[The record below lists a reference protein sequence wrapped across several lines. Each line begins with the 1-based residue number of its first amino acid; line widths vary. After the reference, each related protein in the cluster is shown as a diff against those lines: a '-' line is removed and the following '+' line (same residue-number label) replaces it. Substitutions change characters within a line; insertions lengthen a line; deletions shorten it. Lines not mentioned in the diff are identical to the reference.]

1 MKLKIKLGIS
11 FISIASVMLYVGCSS
26 SDSSTSAPENLAA
39 IDEVESLDDLLNC
52 TSKKEGNSVQV
63 KEESAI
69 YVCSDGE
76 WEKWRS
82 LTDTLSTADD
92 LLACL
97 SKREGNTA
105 FVTEENALYKC
116 VDGSWEKIVTGT
128 FTDTRDGQIYKTV
141 KIGDQVWMAENLNY
155 KIDGSYCYESFT
167 QNCEKYGRLYSK
179 LSALHACPEG
189 WHLPSGKEFRI
200 LLVNVGGADV
210 AGRML
215 KSPTDWYDYNGESG
229 NGIDAFGFN
238 ALPAGYFSNDNGDFI
253 SAHEEAYFLGAT
265 DDWSEE
271 TAMLNLMSDYRGVS
285 ASQLSEKKEDGFS
298 YYSVRCLQDSNNE
311 SVEKEPVAQCEEKKL
326 SKACLQGEWYFSTL
340 DGAMLSYAGA
350 GILKFSDSRFRY
362 TPAVADLAH
371 TYCPGTELEG
381 TYDIISLTQI
391 KLTVGGIRLYD
402 CFIGKKEIIV
412 NATISENKLRL
423 SGIEESPFVP
433 NDEGLKTEIYNR
445 TEDSSSNA
453 EESTSSSSAAQI
465 EMSSASEVSPV
476 VMDKLG
482 ADVMSDGQGGEMVQ
496 LKGTIRLDDGDNFN
510 IDSLRF
516 IAGHVENGIVYESP
530 LRVPRTITFP
540 TDRIALG
547 TSTAKIQLAPLEG
560 CGDFRIYVWAY
571 ASASEEGGLDVSKV
585 PVYSSVD
592 SVDFVKACPK
602 EEVSSSSVD
611 AACTEVVAT
620 EVTLSNILETDQYAI
635 NLVTGLAENP
645 HLTLEIVDNM
655 AYFQAAPGVEIW
667 EEERQDFGLLP
678 ESPVCLES
686 FKIAFGSQANRLELM
701 GNMWLYIKTPEGYFP
716 MMLGK
721 VKYQGE
727 KTGSVS
733 LTYYK

>member
-1 MKLKIKLGIS
+1 MKLKTKLGIS

-26 SDSSTSAPENLAA
+26 SDSSTSAPEDLVANTLADLPNCTESREGKTAVLLEDKSTYLCTEGKWTFVSAA

-52 TSKKEGNSVQV
+52 TSKIEGDSVQV

-76 WEKWRS
+76 WEKWRV

-92 LLACL
+92 LLACV

-105 FVTEENALYKC
+105 FVTEENALYEC
-116 VDGSWEKIVTGT
+116 VDGGWEKIVT
-128 FTDTRDGQIYKTV
+128 YMKTV
-141 KIGDQVWMAENLNY
+141 SSQEKLFNCTSKNEGDSSYVSNENTVYLC
-155 KIDGSYCYESFT
+155 ISESWRELGELGT
-167 QNCEKYGRLYSK
+167 VSDSLPNCTEKR
-179 LSALHACPEG
+179 EG
-189 WHLPSGKEFRI
+189 ER
-200 LLVNVGGADV
+200 V
-210 AGRML
+210 
-215 KSPTDWYDYNGESG
+215 
-229 NGIDAFGFN
+229 
-238 ALPAGYFSNDNGDFI
+238 
-253 SAHEEAYFLGAT
+253 FL
-265 DDWSEE
+265 SEE
-271 TAMLNLMSDYRGVS
+271 HVTLICNANKWKRFDIFSAIEEEENSEPESSSSENEWEDY
-285 ASQLSEKKEDGFS
+285 
-298 YYSVRCLQDSNNE
+298 
-311 SVEKEPVAQCEEKKL
+311 EPVAQCEEKKL

-340 DGAMLSYAGA
+340 DGAMLSFAGT
-350 GILKFSDSRFRY
+350 GTLKFTGSEFSY
-362 TPAVADLAH
+362 TPAIADLAH

-412 NATISENKLRL
+412 NATISENELRL

-453 EESTSSSSAAQI
+453 EESTSSSSAAPI

-476 VMDKLG
+476 VMGKLG
-482 ADVMSDGQGGEMVQ
+482 ADVMTDGQGGEMVQ
-496 LKGTIRLDDGDNFN
+496 LKGTISLDYGDNFN

-530 LRVPRTITFP
+530 LRVPMTITFP

-667 EEERQDFGLLP
+667 EEETQDFGLLP

-686 FKIAFGSQANRLELM
+686 FKILFGTQANRLVLM

-721 VKYQGE
+721 VRYQDE
-727 KTGSVS
+727 KTGSVTI
-733 LTYYK
+733 TYYK